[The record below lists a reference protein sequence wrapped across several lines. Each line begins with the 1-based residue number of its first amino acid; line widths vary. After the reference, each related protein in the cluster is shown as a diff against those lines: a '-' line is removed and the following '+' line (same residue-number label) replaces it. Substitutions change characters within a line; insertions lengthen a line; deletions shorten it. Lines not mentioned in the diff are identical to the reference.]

1 MKILITFLLLL
12 AYSVGSGQKHLPPK
26 KNVLQE
32 VPQSTFVLVSK
43 QDMKLYVFDYEG
55 KRIGYYP
62 IACGKNTG
70 NKTEI
75 GDQRTPEGVFKVS
88 QILDASEWRYGTP
101 DGRLVKGVYGPWF
114 VRLETPG
121 YYGIGIHGTN
131 APGSI
136 SKRVSNGCVRMFNS
150 DLKKLVEVI
159 RKGTVVV
166 IIPSAEDVQAGAKLK
181 MPAPQ
186 NKKPEALPP
195 PVVY

>member
-1 MKILITFLLLL
+1 MKLSLTFLLLL
-12 AYSVGSGQKHLPPK
+12 VLSTGFSQKHLPQK
-26 KNVLQE
+26 KSIPQE
-32 VPQSTFVLVSK
+32 IPQSTFVLVSK
-43 QDMKLYVFDYEG
+43 QEMKLYVFNYEG
-55 KRIGYYP
+55 KRIGHYP
-62 IACGKNTG
+62 IACGKNKG
-70 NKTEI
+70 DKAQI

-88 QILDASEWRYGTP
+88 QILDASEWSYGTP

-114 VRLETPG
+114 IRLETPG

-159 RKGTVVV
+159 RKGTIVV

-181 MPAPQ
+181 IPASTV
-186 NKKPEALPP
+186 K
-195 PVVY
+195 

>member
-1 MKILITFLLLL
+1 MKIFATLLLL
-12 AYSVGSGQKHLPPK
+12 LLFSGSFGQKRLPQK
-26 KNVLQE
+26 KNIPQNT
-32 VPQSTFVLVSK
+32 PQSTFVLISK
-43 QDMKLYVFDYEG
+43 QNMKLYVFNYEG

-62 IACGKNTG
+62 IACGKNKG
-70 NKTEI
+70 NKTEV

-114 VRLETPG
+114 IRLDTPG
-121 YYGIGIHGTN
+121 YSGIGIHGTN

-150 DLKKLVEVI
+150 DLKKLVEVV

-166 IIPSAEDVQAGAKLK
+166 IIPSAEDVEAGAKLK
-181 MPAPQ
+181 TPAPA
-186 NKKPEALPP
+186 K
-195 PVVY
+195 